1 MESLSAEMFV
11 LLYEITEI
19 IFNNLMIGWGG

>member
-1 MESLSAEMFV
+1 MEALSAETFT